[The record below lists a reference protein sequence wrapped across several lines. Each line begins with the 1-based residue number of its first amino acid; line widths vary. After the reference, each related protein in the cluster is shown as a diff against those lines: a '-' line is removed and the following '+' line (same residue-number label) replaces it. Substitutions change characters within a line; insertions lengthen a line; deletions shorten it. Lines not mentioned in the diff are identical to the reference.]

1 MYNEDIEECSA
12 VSLLERY
19 PERVASAAGALPLC
33 PRVAPEGIAEQ
44 IPVVRDLVSVY
55 AAEELRIPEQCHI
68 DPSRVGPAADRHPVV
83 HLAERFGVRQVADH
97 LDILYLHE
105 PDECRIV
112 PLADAREGAGDVLHL
127 IPIPA
132 LGPVIGSLREEVLVV
147 RLRVING
154 IEEVLHI
161 VGDHS
166 PADHLPGLL
175 SHGGQ
180 CGNEGDEK
188 ERKTP

>member
-1 MYNEDIEECSA
+1 M
-12 VSLLERY
+12 
-19 PERVASAAGALPLC
+19 
-33 PRVAPEGIAEQ
+33 
-44 IPVVRDLVSVY
+44 SVY
-55 AAEELRIPEQCHI
+55 AAEELRVPEQCHI
-68 DPSRVGPAADRHPVV
+68 DPSRVGSAADGHPVV
-83 HLAERFGVRQVADH
+83 HLAECLGVRQVADH

-105 PDECRIV
+105 TDESGVV
-112 PLADAREGAGDVLHL
+112 PLADTGEGAGDVLHL
-127 IPIPA
+127 IPVPA
-132 LGPVIGSLREEVLVV
+132 LVPVIGSLREEVLVV

-161 VGDHS
+161 IGDHS